1 MSNAFERAV
10 AAHRAGDFRAAEQGY
25 LEFPNHSRALHNL
38 GVLYSADGKFDQAEE
53 SFRKALAISP
63 DYAPSRL
70 SLATQLLAQG
80 RYAEGWPLHEARRQD
95 PNAQIPQVSFD
106 FPEWRGQSLTGKRLI
121 VVGEQGFGDQIML
134 ARFIPRLAEMGAEV
148 VFVCS
153 PALARLFERLGPEIV
168 AGTRTASPP
177 RGDYWVLLNSVPL
190 HVGATLAT
198 LPPPVDL
205 GQPNGSGSG
214 VGVKVDGAPAH
225 VNDANRSLSPQA
237 AARARTFG
245 RDLSPEAT
253 GARDFRE
260 TAEIIATLDKVISVD
275 TSVAHLA
282 ATLGKPTWILL
293 PARGADWRW
302 LRDRD
307 DSPWY
312 PSVRLL
318 RQQTPGDWSA
328 ELDAAERALP

>member
-10 AAHRAGDFRAAEQGY
+10 AAHRAGDFKAAEQGY
-25 LEFPNHSRALHNL
+25 LEFPNYSRALHNL
-38 GVLYSADGKFDQAEE
+38 GVLYGADGKFEQAEI
-53 SFRKALAISP
+53 SFRRALAIAP

-70 SLATQLLAQG
+70 ALARHLLAQG
-80 RYAEGWPLHEARRQD
+80 RFAEGWPLHEARRQD
-95 PNAQIPQVSFD
+95 PGGYIPQPRFE
-106 FPEWRGQSLTGKRLI
+106 FPEWQGEALTGKRLV
-121 VVGEQGFGDQIML
+121 VVGEQGFGDQIMF
-134 ARFIPRLAEMGAEV
+134 ARFIPLLTRLGAEV
-148 VFVCS
+148 VFLCS

-168 AGTRTASPP
+168 AGTKAASLP
-177 RGDYWVLLNSVPL
+177 RGDYWVLLESVPL
-190 HVGATLAT
+190 HTGVTLAT
-198 LPPPVDL
+198 LPPPADL
-205 GQPNGSGSG
+205 RLTIGSGAG
-214 VGVKVDGAPAH
+214 VGVKVDGAPSH
-225 VNDANRSLSPQA
+225 VNNANRSLSPQA

-302 LRDRD
+302 LRGRD

-318 RQQTPGDWSA
+318 RQQTPGDWTV
-328 ELDAAERALP
+328 ELDAAERALF